1 MFDLNFIWFYLC
13 FVAVPQIAWSARV
26 NTTASDGKV
35 IISGNH
41 NEVVVS
47 TDRDNKIA
55 LAKIKSSLESVKKSN
70 EELFSRLQNISQR
83 LSAQESRSMNL
94 SSLESSKGGSTRYQP
109 ITAQQNFFRPISIEY
124 LAHVTS
130 LTSQCPYL
138 GIKIT

>member
-1 MFDLNFIWFYLC
+1 MFDPNFIWFYLC

-70 EELFSRLQNISQR
+70 EELFSRVQNISQR
-83 LSAQESRSMNL
+83 LSAQESQVRIFRVWKQKRPSSGQCILFYNRVILSRFFLVSSSSEIIINFRS
-94 SSLESSKGGSTRYQP
+94 Q
-109 ITAQQNFFRPISIEY
+109 AF
-124 LAHVTS
+124 
-130 LTSQCPYL
+130 
-138 GIKIT
+138 